1 MSSPLDR
8 ASATAPT
15 TVGNVGPGL
24 DVLGMALTGPGDRVT
39 AERTSEAGV
48 VIADAG
54 HPELPLE
61 AELNTAGIAARAAL
75 KRANADVGVRLTIEK
90 RLPLAGGQGGSAA
103 CAVAGAVAVNRLL
116 GDPLDVNALLECALD
131 AEGAVSG
138 RHADNIAP
146 ALLGGIVLV
155 LSIDPMDVISLP
167 VPAELRVVLAHPDQR
182 LATAEARDILPS
194 FVARGA
200 AIEQMANVA
209 AMVAGLAS
217 GDLAL
222 LGRALVDQIAEPA
235 RAQLLPGFTL
245 AKLAALKAGALGGSI
260 SGAGPSSFYVCDSD
274 ASVEAVVSAVRSSY
288 ANKGIVC
295 AIRVERVASRGALT
309 LPPDGTNA

>member
-1 MSSPLDR
+1 MSSPIVR
-8 ASATAPT
+8 ASAMAPA

-39 AERTSEAGV
+39 AERTGAPGV
-48 VIADAG
+48 TIADAG

-61 AELNTAGIAARAAL
+61 AALNTAGIAARAVL
-75 KRANADVGVRLTIEK
+75 KRLESDAGVRLTIVK

-116 GDPLDVNALLECALD
+116 GDPLDANTLLECALD

-138 RHADNIAP
+138 RHADNISP

-155 LSIDPMDVISLP
+155 LSTDPMDVVPLP
-167 VPAELRVVLAHPDQR
+167 VPAALRVVLAHPDQR
-182 LATAEARDILPS
+182 LPTAEARDILPS

-209 AMVAGLAS
+209 GMVAALAS

-235 RAQLLPGFTL
+235 RAQLLPGFTG

-260 SGAGPSSFYVCDSD
+260 SGAGPSSFYFCDTDERAARVSD
-274 ASVEAVVSAVRSSY
+274 VVRKAY
-288 ANKGIVC
+288 EGKGIACVVR
-295 AIRVERVASRGALT
+295 IEHVATRGALA
-309 LPPDGTNA
+309 LPQDATSA